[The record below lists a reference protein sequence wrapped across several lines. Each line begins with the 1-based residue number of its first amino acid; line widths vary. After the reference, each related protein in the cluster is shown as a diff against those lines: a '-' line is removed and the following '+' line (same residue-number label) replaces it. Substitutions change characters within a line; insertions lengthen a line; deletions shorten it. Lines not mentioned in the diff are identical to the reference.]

1 MTLDRHKIHEIYEC
15 LAALD
20 SLSQFHSFTKPFA
33 QTSTGISAQKITIDH
48 QLILITEFA
57 HLPFRPVTEKGNLAT
72 HAGASINP
80 VCQVA
85 FFYSNHLTLATFIY
99 VFEFLELMYST
110 LFIILIIVFFFFFNS
125 E

>member
-1 MTLDRHKIHEIYEC
+1 MALNRHKIHEIYEC
-15 LAALD
+15 LATLD
-20 SLSQFHSFTKPFA
+20 FLSQFHSYFTKPFA
-33 QTSTGISAQKITIDH
+33 QTSTGITTDH

-110 LFIILIIVFFFFFNS
+110 LFIILIIFFFNS